1 MTTKGNLGRREQRK
15 RLAFGLVMLVVGVT
29 LTSVLLS
36 TGANRWWRLLVFV
49 PFALA
54 GHGLFQAREKT

>member
-1 MTTKGNLGRREQRK
+1 MDGNLGPREQQK
-15 RLAFGLVMLVVGVT
+15 RLMFGLVMLVVALG
-29 LTSVLLS
+29 LTAVLIA
-36 TGANRWWRLLVFV
+36 TGANRWWRLTVFL

>member
-1 MTTKGNLGRREQRK
+1 MTADGNLGPREQRK
-15 RLAFGLVMLVVGVT
+15 RLIFGAAMLVVALALMAG
-29 LTSVLLS
+29 LLA
-36 TGANRWWRLLVFV
+36 TGATRWWRLALFI

>member
-1 MTTKGNLGRREQRK
+1 MDGNLGPREQRK
-15 RLAFGLVMLVVGVT
+15 RLLFGVAMLVVALALAAAL
-29 LTSVLLS
+29 LT
-36 TGANRWWRLLVFV
+36 TGAGRWWRLVLFV

>member
-1 MTTKGNLGRREQRK
+1 MDGNLGRREQQK
-15 RLAFGLVMLVVGVT
+15 RLVFGLVMLVVAVG
-29 LTSVLLS
+29 LTVVLIA
-36 TGANRWWRLLVFV
+36 TGANRWWRLIVFL